1 MILIDIKKLTT
12 LYIQMEKKKIYII
25 RHGETDAC
33 HHKKQVY
40 MNNEET
46 EINKDEWMNE
56 KGREQIEK
64 ILGKIP
70 RTVGKIIASPTFR
83 TMEVAHRIQ
92 EHSFFAS
99 IITDVRLHN
108 KMENDSIYES
118 NIISLLNDIKEDMEE
133 EIVLV
138 THGRIVK
145 MIFSIISK
153 GVIDRS
159 IMDIIDLTYGGL
171 TILQYGWFCSMLDG

>member
-1 MILIDIKKLTT
+1 
-12 LYIQMEKKKIYII
+12 METKKIYIV

-33 HHKKQVY
+33 HQKQ
-40 MNNEET
+40 MTATE
-46 EINKDEWMNE
+46 EINKDVWMNE

-64 ILGKIP
+64 TVTKIP
-70 RTVGKIIASPTFR
+70 KTVGKIIASPTFR
-83 TMEVAHRIQ
+83 TMEVAHRIHD
-92 EHSFFAS
+92 HSFFAS

-108 KMENDSIYES
+108 KMENNSIYES
-118 NIISLLNDIKEDMEE
+118 NIISLLKDLKEDVEE

-153 GVIDRS
+153 GTLDQN
-159 IMDIIDLTYGGL
+159 IMDTIDLTYGGL

>member
-1 MILIDIKKLTT
+1 
-12 LYIQMEKKKIYII
+12 METKKIYIV

-33 HHKKQVY
+33 HQTATVT
-40 MNNEET
+40 EEV
-46 EINKDEWMNE
+46 NKDVWMNE

-64 ILGKIP
+64 TVSKIP
-70 RTVGKIIASPTFR
+70 KTVGKIIASPTFR
-83 TMEVAHRIQ
+83 TMEVAHRIHD
-92 EHSFFAS
+92 HSYFAS

-108 KMENDSIYES
+108 KMENNSIYES
-118 NIISLLNDIKEDMEE
+118 NIISLLKELTEDVEK

-153 GVIDRS
+153 GTLDRN
-159 IMDIIDLTYGGL
+159 IMDTIDLTYGGL

>member
-1 MILIDIKKLTT
+1 
-12 LYIQMEKKKIYII
+12 METKKIYIV

-33 HHKKQVY
+33 HQKQTAT
-40 MNNEET
+40 E
-46 EINKDEWMNE
+46 EINKDVWMNE

-64 ILGKIP
+64 TVTKIP
-70 RTVGKIIASPTFR
+70 KTVGKIIASPTFR
-83 TMEVAHRIQ
+83 TMEVAHRIHD
-92 EHSFFAS
+92 HSFFAS

-108 KMENDSIYES
+108 KMENNSIYES
-118 NIISLLNDIKEDMEE
+118 NIISLLKDLKEDVEE

-153 GVIDRS
+153 GTLDQN
-159 IMDIIDLTYGGL
+159 IMDTIDLTYGGL